1 MSDDQTARWAL
12 PLLHAGQAQK
22 EMFHNEALALI
33 DMLLHGVVESADLN
47 APPVAPAAGQGW
59 IVGADATGAWAGRAG
74 AIAGW
79 TAGGWRFATP
89 REGLSMIVSDRG
101 HAMIYGDGAWRDGP
115 LRGDGLFVGNIRVV
129 GAQAPAIADP
139 SGGNIADVEARAAL
153 AAILT
158 ALRGHGLIAG

>member
-22 EMFHNEALALI
+22 ETFHNEALALI

-47 APPVAPAAGQGW
+47 APPPAPVTGQGW
-59 IVGADATGAWAGRAG
+59 IVGAGATGAWAGRAG
-74 AIAGW
+74 AITAW
-79 TAGGWRFATP
+79 TAGGWRFVTP
-89 REGLSMIVSDRG
+89 REGLSVIVSDRG
-101 HAMIYGDGAWRDGP
+101 HAMIYEGGAWGDGP
-115 LRGDGLFVGNIRVV
+115 LRADGLFIGNIRVV

-139 SGGNIADVEARAAL
+139 SGGSVVDGEARATL

-158 ALRGHGLIAG
+158 ALRGHGLVAG

>member
-47 APPVAPAAGQGW
+47 APPAAPALGQGW
-59 IVGADATGAWAGRAG
+59 IVGAGATGAWAGRAG

-79 TAGGWRFATP
+79 TAGGWRFVTP
-89 REGLSMIVSDRG
+89 REGLSMIVADRG
-101 HAMIYGDGAWRDGP
+101 HAMIHEGGAWLDGP
-115 LRGDGLFVGNIRVV
+115 LRADGLHVGNNRVV

-139 SGGNIADVEARAAL
+139 AGGSVADAEARAAL
-153 AAILT
+153 AAILE
-158 ALRGHGLIAG
+158 ALRGHGLIAA